1 MKRSRK
7 ILALFLSV
15 LLCVSAFSIYASA
28 ATSGKYQYT
37 VNADGQTCTIT
48 SCSVKDAEVL
58 EIPETLDGY
67 TVTAFDALLA
77 MTYGAKTVV
86 LPKTLTAYYRYTFQY
101 TDLIENI
108 VVAEGNPVFSS
119 RDGVLFNKDGTELL
133 VYPAQKA
140 AAPYSVPDG
149 VVSIGDYAF
158 SRSRITDIE
167 IPSSVKSIGFDA
179 LYHCDNLKTVYVPD
193 TVETLGKC
201 VFRYSASLESVRLPT
216 GLTTIP
222 AGLFQHCEAL
232 QSVQIP
238 SGVTRIEDSAFAYTA
253 LTEIVIPDGVSE
265 IAVYA
270 FQGCNLTKAV
280 IPASVISMDKY
291 TFESRYIKNL
301 TIYGMQNSY
310 AQTYAQENDINFV
323 ALDAPIVLTP
333 SRNTGDTIIKTDT
346 HTETG
351 ESGERFS
358 VTIPAETVIP
368 WRTLSTDMHYTA
380 ESHLGYGKALTVSV
394 AGNNMLTF
402 TPEESVVLSLP
413 YTLTGEA
420 VFTGSF
426 PTIYPA
432 AEKTFS
438 MRIEEEEWA
447 KATVAAYT
455 TVLTFTVKVVE

>member
-28 ATSGKYQYT
+28 ATSGKFQYT
-37 VNADGQTCTIT
+37 VNADGRTCTIT

-140 AAPYSVPDG
+140 VTPYSVPDG

-158 SRSRITDIE
+158 SRSRITDID

-179 LYHCDNLKTVYVPD
+179 FSHCDNLKTVYVPD

-201 VFRYSASLESVRLPT
+201 VFRYSASLESVRLPA

-232 QSVQIP
+232 QSIQIP